1 MLRRVILQVVGFQ
14 LVGFRLVWRRRVGLL
29 EIGPRGKDATMKVE
43 QAVAAGSA
51 VGEVGFNALI
61 VHFQIVNFQ
70 IVSFQIVNLPTFSL
84 LILNWPILNLP
95 TVNLPIVN
103 SLIANWPVIHW
114 PISNFLIIDARMIGA
129 LRLVTLGRLRSRTG
143 SPNPVVFN
151 LSTAQMLRL
160 FSHWTHISL
169 I

>member
-1 MLRRVILQVVGFQ
+1 MLRRVILQ
-14 LVGFRLVWRRRVGLL
+14 LVGFRLVWLRLVGLL
-29 EIGPRGKDATMKVE
+29 EIGPRGKQATMKVE

-70 IVSFQIVNLPTFSL
+70 IVNLP
-84 LILNWPILNLP
+84 ILSFPILNLP
-95 TVNLPIVN
+95 MVNLRIVN
-103 SLIANWPVIHW
+103 SLIANWPVVHW

>member
-1 MLRRVILQVVGFQ
+1 
-14 LVGFRLVWRRRVGLL
+14 
-29 EIGPRGKDATMKVE
+29 MKVE

-61 VHFQIVNFQ
+61 VHFL
-70 IVSFQIVNLPTFSL
+70 IVNLPIVSL
-84 LILNWPILNLP
+84 LILNLPILNLP
-95 TVNLPIVN
+95 AVNLRIVD
-103 SLIANWPVIHW
+103 SLIANWPVVHW

-143 SPNPVVFN
+143 SSNPVVFN